1 MDARLLAFLGVAL
14 VVTITPGPDT
24 MLIVRNVLTR
34 GRGAGFLTSAGI
46 CGGLLCHATLAI
58 LGLSAILLRS
68 VTLFQGV
75 KLLGA
80 AYLCYLGVRSLW
92 QVWRERGGDAAV
104 MDVVAPL
111 VVAPAVARWRSVTE
125 GFLSN
130 ILNPKVVV
138 FYLAFLPQFINPGES
153 VRARLL
159 LLAALHIAL
168 GIVWLALLTLGI
180 GWLRVWLLRP
190 AIRRRL
196 EAVSGAILIAFG
208 LRLAL
213 EKR

>member
-14 VVTITPGPDT
+14 VVIITPGPDT

-68 VTLFQGV
+68 ATLFQGV

-92 QVWRERGGDAAV
+92 QVWRERGGDA
-104 MDVVAPL
+104 
-111 VVAPAVARWRSVTE
+111 AVARWRSVTE

-159 LLAALHIAL
+159 LLAALQIAL